1 MGTANS
7 LITATKQHASANGLS
22 PVALLDA
29 AASNLTAAVVELVKA
44 VGVHPSSASE
54 LQDANADLDSIYSP
68 DPSYP
73 SPSIDLVRSN
83 EMNGHGHHAD
93 SPPVQPLNVGNGQQK
108 KANGWFGWGKGTSVD
123 GSPRSPPSADEYDP
137 YR

>member
-1 MGTANS
+1 M
-7 LITATKQHASANGLS
+7 
-22 PVALLDA
+22 
-29 AASNLTAAVVELVKA
+29 
-44 VGVHPSSASE
+44 
-54 LQDANADLDSIYSP
+54 DSIYSP

-73 SPSIDLVRSN
+73 SPSIELVRSN
-83 EMNGHGHHAD
+83 EMNGHAD
-93 SPPVQPLNVGNGQQK
+93 SPPVQPLNVGNGQGK